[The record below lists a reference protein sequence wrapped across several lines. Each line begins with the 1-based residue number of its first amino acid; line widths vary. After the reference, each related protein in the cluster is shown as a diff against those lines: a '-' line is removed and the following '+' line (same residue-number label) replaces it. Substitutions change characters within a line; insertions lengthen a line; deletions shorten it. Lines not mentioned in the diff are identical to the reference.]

1 MMINLIF
8 RVVILV
14 KTLTPQFVLGKGL
27 SCSHMPW
34 DVRVAAHA
42 KKVKLQS
49 TPTLDSTMFCCIRG
63 YRPRIL
69 RSKRNVSGNIELNY

>member
-8 RVVILV
+8 RVVVLV

-49 TPTLDSTMFCCIRG
+49 TPTLDNDLL
-63 YRPRIL
+63 YPRL
-69 RSKRNVSGNIELNY
+69 QAKKSPFQTEY